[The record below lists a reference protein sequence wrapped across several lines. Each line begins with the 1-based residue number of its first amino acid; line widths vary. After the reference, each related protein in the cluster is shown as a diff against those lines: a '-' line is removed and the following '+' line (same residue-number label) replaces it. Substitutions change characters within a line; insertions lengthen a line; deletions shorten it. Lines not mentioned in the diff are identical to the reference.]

1 MPVSVVNRRMRT
13 LAGHFALA
21 LLALPLLATCAP
33 RFIPM
38 GLPVTATKIEM
49 TAAAGHQGFGEMT
62 MADGTQLPLRGWL
75 PKVPPKAVI
84 IALHGFNDYSNAFDM
99 PGPYWAERGVATYAY
114 DQRGFGRAPDT
125 GRWAGVA
132 TYIDDLRSAADMLRA
147 RHPGV
152 PLYALG
158 ESMGGAIAIMAM
170 TDARPPNVDG
180 AIFVAPAVWDR
191 SHMPFYQ
198 TWALWIAS
206 NTLPWMTLSAKGL
219 DILPSDNIEMLRKLS
234 ADPLVIKST
243 RVDTIRGLVDLMDDA
258 FAAAPQLAAPSL
270 LLYGARDEVVP
281 EKPTLA
287 MMASLPRSGRHQ
299 IAIYSRGYHMLLRD
313 LQGQAVW
320 DDILAWIAAPK
331 TALPSGA
338 DGDASQKLAPRS

>member
-1 MPVSVVNRRMRT
+1 MPVSAVNRRMRILVRR
-13 LAGHFALA
+13 LARVT
-21 LLALPLLATCAP
+21 LLALPFLAAACAP
-33 RFIPM
+33 RFVPM
-38 GLPVTATKIEM
+38 GPPVSAPALDLAGDLAGDGGFIAT
-49 TAAAGHQGFGEMT
+49 
-62 MADGTQLPLRGWL
+62 ADGTRLPLRAW
-75 PKVPPKAVI
+75 PAESPKAVI
-84 IALHGFNDYSNAFDM
+84 LALHGFNDYSNAFEE
-99 PGPYWAERGVATYAY
+99 PGKYWAARGVATYAY
-114 DQRGFGRAPDT
+114 DQRGFGRGADA
-125 GRWAGVA
+125 GRWAGA
-132 TYIDDLRSAADMLRA
+132 PTYIDDLRAAAALLRA

-158 ESMGGAIAIMAM
+158 ESMGGAITMMAM
-170 TDARPPNVDG
+170 TDARPPDIDG

-206 NTLPWMTLSAKGL
+206 NTLPWMQLSAKGL

-243 RVDTIRGLVDLMDDA
+243 RIDTIRGLVDLMDDA
-258 FAAAPQLAAPSL
+258 FAAAPKLTTPSL

-287 MMASLPRSGRHQ
+287 MMASLPRNGRHR

-320 DDILAWIAAPK
+320 DDILAWIAAPRA
-331 TALPSGA
+331 ALPSGA
-338 DGDASQKLAPRS
+338 DAAARERRGGGS